1 MKKLTFLTVALLLT
15 VAFSF
20 GQTANPLN
28 LNWNPGNYSG
38 TRTLDPD
45 LFLQGDYVD
54 LGIEAAGSCGTL
66 IDPPGGYHF
75 FPINPG
81 GLGFVA
87 DYNLDGWATG
97 TPTNSGD
104 YFLPGYPWEGWLVEF
119 TFGGN
124 EATFKNCGALGLYQV
139 PQTSL
144 VDNSAGTNNAATWTG
159 TATGLGQSL
168 MVQQYFHFLDSDGKF
183 FIDVTLTNT
192 GTDPLESVEYSRAV
206 DPDQEVNLGDYNDAT
221 GYITSNYVS
230 SQPSGSN
237 TLAEVRSF
245 GITYG
250 VPMALQLNHANA
262 KAHVIPSN
270 LEIFSPDEPLDATF
284 APTSGAPYVADVGV
298 AVAVR
303 FPVLNPG
310 QSVNF
315 TVVYL
320 LNEREVSE
328 VPLSNWALALMI
340 GLIAIFT
347 IIRFR
352 KMN

>member
-1 MKKLTFLTVALLLT
+1 MKRVSLLSIALLFA

-20 GQTANPLN
+20 AQGQQGDPQN
-28 LNWNPGNYSG
+28 LNYVWGGGNGS
-38 TRTLDPD
+38 RVLDPD
-45 LFLQGDYVD
+45 LFLQGDFID
-54 LGIEAAGSCGTL
+54 LGIEASGSSGTL

-75 FPINPG
+75 YPDNPG

-87 DYNLDGWATG
+87 DHNLDGFG
-97 TPTNSGD
+97 SGVPPYSGD

-119 TFGGN
+119 TYQGN

-144 VDNSAGTNNAATWTG
+144 VDNSAGTTNAATWIG

-168 MVQQYFHFLDSDGKF
+168 QVQQYFHFLDSDGKF

-192 GTDPLESVEYSRAV
+192 GTEPLESVEYSRAV
-206 DPDQEVNLGDYNDAT
+206 DPDQEQNITGDFT
-221 GYITSNYVS
+221 TSNYVS

-245 GITYG
+245 GLVYG
-250 VPMALQLNHANA
+250 IPMALQLDHPNA
-262 KAHVIPSN
+262 KAHVVPSG

-284 APTSGAPYVADVGV
+284 APTSGAPYVGDVGV

-340 GLIAIFT
+340 GLIVVFT
-347 IIRFR
+347 VIRFR